1 MNSILGKFFFLS
13 KRILKY
19 IPINAY
25 ILLLFISLFRCSA
38 PFPDLNSG
46 TLFLALLNSSAF
58 TQNST
63 TSPSDPNLAFKYLF
77 VTINPSN
84 GLLGAGTVT
93 GADSICSAE
102 KNANFASLPGT
113 GADYKA
119 LIVSNL
125 APIRRA
131 CNATAN
137 CTNIAEN
144 SNWIL
149 LPNRDYYRGT
159 VASPIKVFTT
169 NSAGIALFPIVSFLD
184 ASGANLWWTGLA
196 NDWTISV
203 GDTCNNWM
211 DGTGGSTGEFGA
223 GAVTNATAINSGG
236 FSDPCNATKKLVC
249 VRQ

>member
-1 MNSILGKFFFLS
+1 MNSAIQKIGGFMHAMFQYIIKY
-13 KRILKY
+13 KY
-19 IPINAY
+19 IVFFV
-25 ILLLFISLFRCSA
+25 FISRCSA

-46 TLFLALLNSSAF
+46 ALFLALLNTNANSQIPSS
-58 TQNST
+58 ST
-63 TSPSDPNLAFKYLF
+63 DPNLAFKYLF
-77 VTINPSN
+77 VTTGTYS

-93 GADSICSAE
+93 GADSVCSAE

-137 CTNIAEN
+137 CTNSAEN
-144 SNWIL
+144 SNWVL
-149 LPNRDYYRGT
+149 LANRDYYRGT
-159 VASPIKVFTT
+159 VANPVKVFTT
-169 NSAGIALFPIVSFLD
+169 NSAGIAIFPIVSFLD
-184 ASGANLWWTGLA
+184 LSAANLWWTGLA

-203 GDTCNNWM
+203 GDTCNNWA
-211 DGTGGSTGEFGA
+211 DGSGASTGEFGA
-223 GAVTNATAINSGG
+223 GSVTNANAINSGG
-236 FSDPCNATKKLVC
+236 FSDPCNLAKKLVC